1 MSSQIRKSTVINL
14 DKALGNQFD
23 ASNYE
28 SRKDEGAPD
37 SHQRDM
43 DIVFKELNMRKTQI
57 LQAKVNHDRDMKILK
72 QYVTE
77 NLDKL
82 YA

>member
-1 MSSQIRKSTVINL
+1 
-14 DKALGNQFD
+14 
-23 ASNYE
+23 
-28 SRKDEGAPD
+28 
-37 SHQRDM
+37 
-43 DIVFKELNMRKTQI
+43 MRKTQI